1 MSEDAS
7 GAIRSGKLAGRSMW
21 SSIWVLALPILLQQ
35 TMAAAVGL
43 VDTILGGQLPQ
54 PMVVPA
60 LDAIGIGSYI
70 AWFVGIAMTGLG
82 VGGQAVIARAMGSG
96 DRAESHR
103 ALGQSVV
110 LSVAWGAA
118 VGVMLWYAVE
128 PVALVC
134 RMHGEAKEFLF
145 VYVRVIACSM
155 PAAGLMLVGSMCL
168 YGAGE
173 TTLPAIIAFAV
184 NVVNI
189 LVAWAL
195 SGVDI
200 SFNGWTLFNPFSFD
214 LNVAGIAGGTAF
226 SYLCGAI
233 MTLAALARG
242 VRDLRLETRDL
253 PLDRSM
259 CRRLVAVGT
268 PGFLDSMM
276 MWSAN
281 IVVLLV
287 IGMVASAE
295 GAAGVPREGLQG
307 AHLIAVRWEAFSYL
321 PGFAVGTA
329 AGALAGQ
336 YLGAGNPRMAERAI
350 LACTAVGCSLMGAMG
365 LLFIFGGSLL
375 TGLISDEAVHRAEV
389 PALLLIAGLVQVPF
403 ASGIVMRQG
412 LRGVGD
418 TRWTFIITTVSSFG
432 IRLPIA
438 WLFGVL
444 LQLGLRGVWIG
455 LCGEIVIRGVFF
467 AWRFFHGGW
476 KKLRV

>member
-1 MSEDAS
+1 MCG

-21 SSIWVLALPILLQQ
+21 SSIRVLALPILIQQ

-43 VDTILGGQLPQ
+43 VDTILGGQLPR

-70 AWFVGIAMTGLG
+70 TWFVGIAMTGLG

-96 DRAESHR
+96 DRSESHR

-110 LSVAWGAA
+110 LSVAWGAV
-118 VGVMLWYAVE
+118 VGVLLWYAVE
-128 PVALVC
+128 PVAFAC
-134 RMHGEAKEFLF
+134 RMHGEAKQFLF
-145 VYVRVIACSM
+145 EYVRVIACSM

-189 LVAWAL
+189 AVAWAL
-195 SGVDI
+195 SGVDLRL
-200 SFNGWTLFNPFSFD
+200 GGGVLANPFPFD
-214 LNVAGIAGGTAF
+214 LHVAGIAGGTAF
-226 SYLCGAI
+226 SYLCGAL
-233 MTLAALARG
+233 MTLWALARG

-253 PLDRSM
+253 PLDRAM
-259 CRRLVAVGT
+259 CARLVSVGA
-268 PGFLDSMM
+268 PGFFDSMM

-287 IGMVASAE
+287 IGMVAAAE
-295 GAAGVPREGLQG
+295 GAAGSPREGLQG

-336 YLGAGNPRMAERAI
+336 YLGAGNPDMARRAI
-350 LACTAVGCSLMGAMG
+350 LACTLVGCAIMGALG
-365 LLFIFGGSLL
+365 LVFMFGGAGL
-375 TGLISDEAVHRAEV
+375 TAMISDETVHRAEA
-389 PALLLIAGLVQVPF
+389 PALFFIAGLVQIPF

-432 IRLPIA
+432 IRLPAA
-438 WLFGVL
+438 WLFGVVL
-444 LQLGLRGVWIG
+444 GLGLRGVWIG
-455 LCGEIVIRGVFF
+455 LCGEIVLRGVFF

-476 KKLRV
+476 KTVKV